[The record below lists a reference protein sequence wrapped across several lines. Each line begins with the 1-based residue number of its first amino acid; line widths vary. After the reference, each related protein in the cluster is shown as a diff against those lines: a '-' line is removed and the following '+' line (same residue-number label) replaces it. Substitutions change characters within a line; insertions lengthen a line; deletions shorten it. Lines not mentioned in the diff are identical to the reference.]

1 MRTYREL
8 LNAAEERGER
18 LARGL
23 VENGAPLY
31 VNDSGIAD
39 LLIEADALPGWVP
52 GDAAS
57 EVRATFR
64 CALENT
70 FGDLLFA

>member
-1 MRTYREL
+1 MRDFREL

-18 LARGL
+18 LARVL
-23 VENGAPLY
+23 VESGAPLSLA
-31 VNDSGIAD
+31 DAPISD
-39 LLIEADALPGWVP
+39 LLAKADALPGWVP

-57 EVRATFR
+57 DIRAAFR

-70 FGDLLFA
+70 YGDLLFG